1 MRGIVHPALAG
12 AAAIQLRWIAN
23 KTGGVSP
30 APSDH
35 AAAIFISLI
44 ASEFITAPPTRLVA

>member
-1 MRGIVHPALAG
+1 MGGRVGEWAG

-30 APSDH
+30 APPDY
-35 AAAIFISLI
+35 AAIFSSLI